1 MNNEQRKSNNE
12 QRTKHP
18 ITDNHQPIAM
28 KIETTPFQD
37 LVIITPTVLEDARGY
52 FFEAYNRSN
61 LAEIGINFNFVQDN
75 QSFSKRGTLRGL
87 HYQNPP
93 FAQTKL
99 VRVLQGEIM
108 DVAVDLRK
116 KSPTYGQHFAIQL
129 SAENN
134 KQLLIPQGFAHG
146 FSVLSETAVVLYKC
160 DQFYNK
166 ASEGGIGFDD
176 PTLNI
181 DWGIDLTTAI
191 VSDKDLELPNFSDC
205 NSGF

>member
-1 MNNEQRKSNNE
+1 MSLLMDSYLKE
-12 QRTKHP
+12 
-18 ITDNHQPIAM
+18 
-28 KIETTPFQD
+28 
-37 LVIITPTVLEDARGY
+37 LLE
-52 FFEAYNRSN
+52 SSPCS
-61 LAEIGINFNFVQDN
+61 EINFVQDN

-87 HYQNPP
+87 HFQNPP

-108 DVAVDLRK
+108 DVVVDLRK
-116 KSPTYGQHFAIQL
+116 ASPTFGQYHSLIL
-129 SAENN
+129 SADNK

-166 ASEGGIGFDD
+166 ASEGGIRFDD
-176 PTLNI
+176 PALNI
-181 DWGIDLTTAI
+181 DWGIDLKTAI
-191 VSDKDLELPNFSDC
+191 VSEKDLELPGIAEC